1 MNLKN
6 QKTILKLSS
15 AKRIML
21 IAAVLLIVVAALAML
36 LASDKTPQKTTVIKN
51 LTTFAARRDNL
62 TVTVTESGSIKARKS
77 TDLKSE
83 VEGRAT
89 ITNIVPQGTYITPED
104 VNNGKVLVELD
115 AGDLREQLT
124 QREIDFSS
132 AQASYEEAKE
142 AYDIQVKQN
151 ESDIA
156 QDRLTVKFTLMDFQ
170 KYLGETLASRI
181 IEQANQIND
190 PNVDISTIIDIPA
203 LLQDANN
210 LGGAAEQRLREL
222 EDNILL
228 ADEKLKRAE
237 NTLDW
242 TKRLKE
248 KDYVSQTDLES
259 DQLSVDSLRIQVAQ
273 ANTDLD
279 LFKIYDFSKQTQKL
293 LSDYYESK
301 RALDRTYAKAR
312 SQLAQRKAQLESAKA
327 RFNLQQDRLN
337 KAKRQVAGC
346 IIKAPVPGLVVYG
359 GGGDEHM
366 RRFRGS
372 GIIAAGEQVYQ
383 QQTIISLPDAEMMAE
398 ISVHESSVDK
408 VRPGQKATIVMDAF
422 PDRTLNGEVIK
433 IAPLPDED
441 RSWLSP
447 DIKVY
452 KTEVSIEGMHDY
464 LKPGMSARV
473 EILVTQ
479 LTDVLIVPVQV
490 VANRGGKKV
499 CFVLTN
505 RGTEEKE
512 VKTGEFN
519 DTYVQILEGLQEGD
533 QVLLNPPRITETK
546 EQPASQLRNEREQQG
561 QQQPATEEERRGRQ
575 KPEQGLERPSGMPF
589 DGNQP
594 SREQL
599 GKNRQFGQSPPDFN
613 QLDEETKNRIRQFR
627 ATRGDPNQ
635 LDEET
640 RNRMRQ
646 SRERSRRQ
654 TSDDSATE

>member
-1 MNLKN
+1 MNPKN
-6 QKTILKLSS
+6 PKTTLKLFSG
-15 AKRIML
+15 KRIALVVVASL
-21 IAAVLLIVVAALAML
+21 ILVAALALL
-36 LASDKTPQKTTVIKN
+36 LAADKTPQKSTVIKN
-51 LTTFAARRDNL
+51 LTTFAVRRDNL
-62 TVTVTESGSIKARKS
+62 TITVSESGSIKAKKS

-89 ITNIVPQGTYITPED
+89 ITNIVPQGTYITQED
-104 VNNGKVLVELD
+104 VNNGIVLVELD

-124 QREIDFSS
+124 QREIEFSS
-132 AQASYEEAKE
+132 AQASFEEAKE

-156 QDRLTVKFTLMDFQ
+156 QDQLTVKFALMDFQ

-181 IEQANQIND
+181 IEEANRIDD

-210 LGGAAEQRLREL
+210 LGGAAEQSLREL
-222 EDNILL
+222 ENSILL
-228 ADEKLKRAE
+228 ADEKLERAK

-248 KDYVSQTDLES
+248 KDYVSQTELET
-259 DQLSVDSLRIQVAQ
+259 DQLSVDSLKIQVAQ
-273 ANTDLD
+273 ANTDLE
-279 LFKIYDFSKQTQKL
+279 LFRIYDFSKQTQKL
-293 LSDYYESK
+293 LSDFFESK
-301 RALDRTYAKAR
+301 RALARTYAKAR
-312 SQLAQRKAQLESAKA
+312 SQLAQRKAQLESARA

-337 KAKRQVAGC
+337 KARKQVAGC

-359 GGGDEHM
+359 AGGDDSMH
-366 RRFRGS
+366 RFRGS
-372 GIIAAGEQVYQ
+372 GIIAAGEQVFQ
-383 QQTIISLPDAEMMAE
+383 QQTIISLPDTEMIAQ

-408 VRPGQKATIVMDAF
+408 VRPAQTATIVMDAF
-422 PDRTLNGEVIK
+422 PDRTLHGEVLK
-433 IAPLPDED
+433 VAPLPDQD

-452 KTEVSIEGMHDY
+452 KTDVSIEGTHDY

-473 EILVTQ
+473 EILVSQ

-499 CFVLTN
+499 CFVATN
-505 RGTEEKE
+505 QGTRERE

-519 DTYVQILEGLQEGD
+519 DTYVQILEGLIEGEL
-533 QVLLNPPRITETK
+533 VLLNPPRITETK
-546 EQPASQLRNEREQQG
+546 EKAANQLRDRREQQE
-561 QQQPATEEERRGRQ
+561 QQPATQEEQRSQRR
-575 KPEQGLERPSGMPF
+575 PEQGLERPPRMPS

-594 SREQL
+594 GSGQFERM
-599 GKNRQFGQSPPDFN
+599 KQFGQSPPDFN
-613 QLDEETKNRIRQFR
+613 QLDEETRNRIRKFR
-627 ATRGDPNQ
+627 EMRGDANQ

-640 RNRMRQ
+640 RNRIRQ
-646 SRERSRRQ
+646 PRERSRRQ
-654 TSDDSATE
+654 SNDDSAPK